1 MLWQAPVAAASVSAT
16 VTWSVNLGV
25 GVDNG
30 PGPNALPPIQMT
42 GRTPPFPVAEIQS
55 INGAASADERLR

>member
-1 MLWQAPVAAASVSAT
+1 VLWQAPVAGASVSAT
-16 VTWSVNLGV
+16 VTWSVSWGAGAL
-25 GVDNG
+25 NG

-55 INGAASADERLR
+55 VNGG